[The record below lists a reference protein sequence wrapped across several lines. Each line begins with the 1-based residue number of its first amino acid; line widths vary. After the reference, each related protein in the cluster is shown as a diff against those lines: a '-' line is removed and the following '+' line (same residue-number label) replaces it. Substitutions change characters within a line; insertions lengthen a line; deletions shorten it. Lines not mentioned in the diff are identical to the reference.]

1 MLWAIFPIFA
11 QLFYTSGSYV
21 QNFLADTAFPKGRAG
36 ALIIARL
43 PCFIMGMLLMYA
55 VFGRI
60 VLVLPLATALGFVA
74 AGVINVFGSVFS
86 FKALQ
91 EGDAADV
98 IIFSQLSPLISLGL
112 GVMVLGEKITT
123 AQGLGFLFIMAAIAV
138 VVTGST
144 TKKERTNP
152 NFKVIRLTLISAFF
166 SILSDIVFVYFA
178 RGILADT
185 TLYAQSFFF
194 FSLGSAVTV
203 LVLFICLGK
212 WRKATRTV
220 FVKSKNRNRNWLGL
234 IADNLSFL
242 LGELLFKYGLL
253 IVPVVAMMTV
263 VSKVTN
269 LFASFFFT
277 VFLGKIFPKFIH
289 GKRLTKAIL
298 VRYLISSI
306 FIVAGIMIMN

>member
-21 QNFLADTAFPKGRAG
+21 ENFLVDTAFPKNRAG
-36 ALIIARL
+36 ALIIVRL
-43 PCFIMGMLLMYA
+43 PCFVVSMILMYA
-55 VFGRI
+55 IFGRI
-60 VLVLPLATALGFVA
+60 VFFLTLATALVFVL
-74 AGVINVFGSVFS
+74 AGAINVVGSVFS

-98 IIFSQLSPLISLGL
+98 IIFGQLSPLISLGL
-112 GVMVLGEKITT
+112 GVMVLGEVITVS
-123 AQGLGFLFIMAAIAV
+123 QGLGFLFIMAAIV
-138 VVTGST
+138 TVVTGSA

-152 NFKVIRLTLISAFF
+152 DFRVIRLTLTAAFF
-166 SILSDIVFVYFA
+166 SVLSDIVFVYFA

-203 LVLFICLGK
+203 LVFFICFGK
-212 WRKATRTV
+212 WRKAIKSV
-220 FVKSKNRNRNWLGL
+220 FVTSKKRNQNCLGL

-242 LGELLFKYGLL
+242 LAELLFKYGLL
-253 IVPVVAMMTV
+253 LVPVVAMMTV

-269 LFASFFFT
+269 LFASFLFT

-289 GKRLTKAIL
+289 GKRLTKRIL
-298 VRYLISSI
+298 VRYLIASVL
-306 FIVAGIMIMN
+306 IVTGIMIMN